1 MNRREGLSSMAPSQV
16 TPEGSM
22 FLQHLEVSLARLLLC
37 EALSL
42 GARDFFFFCS
52 EVSRDFLPQNIS
64 RAKGCFDAL
73 ASKDRSEE
81 WEVAV
86 LLERARPFLPAYRKE
101 GLWFCP

>member
-1 MNRREGLSSMAPSQV
+1 MAPSQV
-16 TPEGSM
+16 TLERYM

-42 GARDFFFFCS
+42 GARDFFCS

-73 ASKDRSEE
+73 ESKDRSE
-81 WEVAV
+81 
-86 LLERARPFLPAYRKE
+86 K
-101 GLWFCP
+101 